1 VPSGLVWYQH
11 YRHMPARHIVL
22 VAHHCQNPRQL
33 RQLKGDNMPE
43 SLRDYLQQVAEY
55 LQHTPQYLQ
64 YLPAY
69 APESRIIIGALL
81 GVLLAVLSSL
91 VSRSRLTRLR
101 EAASYV
107 IGETDR
113 RVGLWL
119 QLHPEKAVEPA
130 SLSRQGPLGT
140 TDLVE
145 IVEHSGSRELSSRL
159 IKAVQVIVS
168 LATLGAALHVLIS
181 KQYASNDTQ
190 WAYGIVGTVI
200 GYWLKRI

>member
-1 VPSGLVWYQH
+1 
-11 YRHMPARHIVL
+11 
-22 VAHHCQNPRQL
+22 
-33 RQLKGDNMPE
+33 MPE

-64 YLPAY
+64 HLPDY

-81 GVLLAVLSSL
+81 GILLLAVLSRL
-91 VSRSRLTRLR
+91 VSRSRLLRLR
-101 EAASYV
+101 EAALYA

-119 QLHPEKAVEPA
+119 QLHPEKASEPG

-140 TDLVE
+140 SDLVE
-145 IVEHSGSRELSSRL
+145 IVEESGLRELNSRL
-159 IKAVQVIVS
+159 ITATQVIVS
-168 LATLGAALHVLIS
+168 LAILGAALYVLIS
-181 KQYASNDTQ
+181 KYYASNDTE